1 MDTGQFEAIGADR
14 DTRLEDAIKKTAPGT
29 ALRHA
34 LDMIIAG
41 HMGALICVGDTDN
54 VLAAGDDGFK
64 LDVSTSTQTRRCPR
78 PRREPATARPLA

>member
-41 HMGALICVGDTDN
+41 HMGALICVRNTDN
-54 VLAAGDDGFK
+54 VLAAG
-64 LDVSTSTQTRRCPR
+64 RRR
-78 PRREPATARPLA
+78 LQARRLLHGQPPL